1 MVYTLVCS
9 RDTTLPK
16 MDERA
21 FYRYINKGIFIAK
34 VFRADSF
41 QINLHISCFEL
52 IRLQHYL
59 ASLPPRAV
67 LELKAQFL
75 AEWPEFLF

>member
-16 MDERA
+16 TDERA

-52 IRLQHYL
+52 IRLQP
-59 ASLPPRAV
+59 LPSESSSSSCSGIKGPI
-67 LELKAQFL
+67 
-75 AEWPEFLF
+75 PC